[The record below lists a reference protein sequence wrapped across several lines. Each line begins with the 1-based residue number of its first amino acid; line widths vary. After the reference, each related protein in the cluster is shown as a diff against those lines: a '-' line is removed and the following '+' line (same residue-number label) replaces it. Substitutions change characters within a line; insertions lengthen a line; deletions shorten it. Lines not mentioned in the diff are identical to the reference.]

1 MPAQNPHDQSEPT
14 NRAARRARTKG
25 GKGAV
30 THTVN
35 GGKVPAGH
43 RNPAAAPRLWAM
55 RRS

>member
-14 NRAARRARTKG
+14 NRAARRARARG

-35 GGKVPAGH
+35 GGKVSAGH
-43 RNPAAAPRLWAM
+43 RATAAAPRQWAM

>member
-1 MPAQNPHDQSEPT
+1 MPAQNPHDRSEPT

-43 RNPAAAPRLWAM
+43 RSSAPPRLWAM